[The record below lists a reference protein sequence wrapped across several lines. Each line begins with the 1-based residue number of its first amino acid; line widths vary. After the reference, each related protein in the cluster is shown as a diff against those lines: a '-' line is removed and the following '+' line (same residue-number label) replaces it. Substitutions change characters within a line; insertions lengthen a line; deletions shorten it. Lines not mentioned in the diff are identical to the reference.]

1 MSQELP
7 GKPTRRFWTI
17 GTVALAWN
25 LVGVMSYLMSVTAGP
40 EVLAALP
47 EAERALYAD
56 IPAWATSAYAIA
68 VFGGLLGSVALLLR
82 QAWAVPLFVVSL
94 IGVLVQMGHAFFMTA
109 LLQVKGASAA
119 ILPVLIL
126 AIAAYLVWYA
136 RSARAR
142 GWLR

>member
-1 MSQELP
+1 M
-7 GKPTRRFWTI
+7 KPTRRFWI
-17 GTVALAWN
+17 VSAVALAWN
-25 LVGVMSYLMSVTAGP
+25 LVGVMSYLTSVTAGP

-47 EAERALYAD
+47 EAERALYAN

-82 QAWAVPLFVVSL
+82 KAWAVPLFVASL
-94 IGVLVQMGHAFFMTA
+94 IGVLVQMGHAFLMTA
-109 LLQVKGASAA
+109 LLEVKGASAA

-126 AIAAYLVWYA
+126 AIAAYLAWYA